1 MIDILLVLLLIFMI
15 ITPTK
20 SHGLDARV
28 PGPAAQG
35 DKGDSRDI
43 VVRIAADRALTINAE
58 QVEWSQLGKRFTEIY
73 ARRAEKILFL
83 AAAPSTEFND
93 VAQVIDT
100 AKGVGVSHVAFMPR
114 VHENETRRK

>member
-20 SHGLDARV
+20 SHGLEARV
-28 PGPAAQG
+28 PSPAGQSDSA
-35 DKGDSRDI
+35 DSRDI
-43 VVRIAADRALTINAE
+43 VVRIAGDGALTINAE
-58 QVEWSQLGKRFTEIY
+58 QVAWPELSKRFTEIF

-83 AAAPSTEFND
+83 AAEPSTEFSD

-114 VHENETRRK
+114 GN

>member
-1 MIDILLVLLLIFMI
+1 MTTGTSNRAEINVTPMIDILLVLLLIFMI

-28 PGPAAQG
+28 PGPAGQA
-35 DKGDSRDI
+35 DNGDSHDI

-83 AAAPSTEFND
+83 AAAP
-93 VAQVIDT
+93 
-100 AKGVGVSHVAFMPR
+100 
-114 VHENETRRK
+114 